1 VSVGGVNPLA
11 LHISTSEITSTVT
24 EHTAVRTVEGWGV
37 SWLPSR
43 VFDRNSVVTVM
54 LLTEVYA
61 TDPQPWERIWLHA
74 AQWEAELG
82 LDRRRDWL

>member
-1 VSVGGVNPLA
+1 MA
-11 LHISTSEITSTVT
+11 LHITNSEITSTVT
-24 EHTAVRTVEGWGV
+24 ERHAKRMTEGWEV
-37 SWLPSR
+37 SWLPDR

-61 TDPQPWERIWLHA
+61 TDPPPWEPIWLHA
-74 AQWEAELG
+74 GQWEAELG